1 MGDDRL
7 IGAAGFDVYR
17 FGRGYGVDTIVE
29 TSSLSDRDIVMLRPE
44 ITAEQLW
51 FKRNG
56 NHLEMSV
63 IGTKDKVVFEDW
75 YSGNRVEEIRTA
87 NGKLLS
93 DSAVNHLVNAMAS
106 LSEPIL
112 GQNDLPIAYQ
122 SQLGNVMTQSWQSVA
137 VI

>member
-1 MGDDRL
+1 
-7 IGAAGFDVYR
+7 
-17 FGRGYGVDTIVE
+17 
-29 TSSLSDRDIVMLRPE
+29 MLRPG
-44 ITAEQLW
+44 ITAEKLW

-56 NHLEMSV
+56 NYLEMSV